1 MASSACGGLPQ
12 EDCAGSRKSS
22 AARGVPWCSIWK
34 KECWAL
40 LPGSPQ
46 ITGAV
51 RMPTRLAGEVHR
63 LAVALHVELLQVGG
77 EAPEPAVVRQHRER
91 RQLEAVDVPDA

>member
-1 MASSACGGLPQ
+1 MASSACAGLSQ
-12 EDCAGSRKSS
+12 EDCAAQQESS

-51 RMPTRLAGEVHR
+51 E
-63 LAVALHVELLQVGG
+63 
-77 EAPEPAVVRQHRER
+77 
-91 RQLEAVDVPDA
+91 